1 MDLPIIGAGENVM
14 FDLFANLPLSL
25 FMQVVTL
32 VAILIFFITAG
43 DSTTNVLGSMSQ
55 NGRPLPSTPVTVLWG
70 ASLGL
75 IALALLL
82 VGGQDA
88 LSGLQAMMVSMSLPF
103 VIIMVGMGVA
113 WARELVNDPLIIRRR
128 YGLEA
133 VRRGVV
139 KGITEHGDDFVFGAA
154 KVRTEEGAGANFDSG
169 DESLT
174 EWYTEHSDEVLT
186 NAPRERAA
194 DVPARGDD

>member
-1 MDLPIIGAGENVM
+1 
-14 FDLFANLPLSL
+14 
-25 FMQVVTL
+25 
-32 VAILIFFITAG
+32 
-43 DSTTNVLGSMSQ
+43 MSQ
-55 NGRPLPSTPVTVLWG
+55 NGRPIPSTPVTVIWG

-82 VGGQDA
+82 AGGQNA

-103 VIIMVGMGVA
+103 VIIMIGMGIA
-113 WARELVNDPLIIRRR
+113 WARELIRDPVIIRRR

-139 KGITEHGDDFVFGAA
+139 KGITEHGDDFVFGSDR
-154 KVRTEEGAGANFDSG
+154 VPTEEGAGATFDSE

-174 EWYTEHSDEVLT
+174 VWYTEHSDEILT
-186 NAPRERAA
+186 NAPRERN
-194 DVPARGDD
+194 DDSGRTGGHGGP